1 MFNSKL
7 VNRLDCS
14 LLEQL
19 GYLVAVYDQQW
30 RLVYS
35 CEKMAELLAIN
46 VADSSNR
53 SLNDFVDSQDWLVL
67 KESATLNDG
76 KAHDVKLPL
85 LDIKL
90 RIRNT
95 TKELSDNTFYIF
107 SSEILTIDSVTKKL
121 PEINES
127 VILDVDKHLKL
138 GYWRYAINNNSLL
151 WSEGIYQIHGLS
163 PDNFTPTLDSALS
176 FYHEDDLPIIRNL
189 VNDAIV
195 KKKSWHAVTLR
206 IVTSDGGVRWVLS
219 SGCFY
224 QLADNKDSFICGVF
238 EDVTEQQRVSSEH
251 NFLVTALK
259 ETSVGMVV
267 ADHDKNVIWVNK
279 SFERITGYSLI
290 EVAGNKLGNI
300 LQGEGTDPEV
310 VEEISEFL
318 QKGMAIK
325 TRIKNYHKSGRSYW
339 NELSITPITKGS
351 KVDYYF
357 AVQNDVTNEVNAKLE
372 LQNLNHDLEAQ
383 VEARTI
389 ELKIINQKLSE
400 QANID
405 PLTGLL
411 NRRPLNGYIAEA
423 QIALNDGNQPLSYI
437 LIDIDDFKNL
447 NDKFGHLVGDLA
459 LEKVAEALIE
469 NSRKEDKVFRL
480 GGEEFLV
487 LMKAAN
493 TSVALTVSER
503 MRLAIASTS
512 IFVGDDLINITAS
525 FGVLTDGRGLSVEE
539 SLRLADKCL
548 YQAKASGKNR
558 VVSEVRNP

>member
-30 RLVYS
+30 RSVYS

-95 TKELSDNTFYIF
+95 TKELLDNTFYIF

-176 FYHEDDLPIIRNL
+176 FYHEDDLPIIKSL
-189 VNDAIV
+189 VNDAIA

-206 IVTSDGGVRWVLS
+206 IITPDGGVRWVLS

-447 NDKFGHLVGDLA
+447 NDKFGHSVGDLA
-459 LEKVAEALIE
+459 LEKVARALIE

-493 TSVALTVSER
+493 TNVALTVAER
-503 MRLAIASTS
+503 MRLAIASTP
-512 IFVGDDLINITAS
+512 IFVGDGLINITAS

>member
-30 RLVYS
+30 RSVYS
-35 CEKMAELLAIN
+35 CEKMADLLAIN

-76 KAHDVKLPL
+76 EAHDVKLPL

-90 RIRNT
+90 RIRST
-95 TKELSDNTFYIF
+95 TKELSNNTFYIF

-176 FYHEDDLPIIRNL
+176 FYHEDDLPIIKSL
-189 VNDAIV
+189 VNDAIA

-206 IVTSDGGVRWVLS
+206 IVTPDGGVRWVLS

-447 NDKFGHLVGDLA
+447 NDKFGHSVGDLA

-503 MRLAIASTS
+503 MRLAIASTP